1 MYTIN
6 NAYPNVP
13 FCDYVPQDGDV
24 MRIQFTLAYGS
35 DIGSSM
41 VGDLWFESVDRDEL
55 TELIADAAAAGVD
68 YSEAFTVVSTFGVTQ
83 DELDEASR
91 KLREELSE

>member
-24 MRIQFTLAYGS
+24 MRVQFTLAYGS
-35 DIGSSM
+35 DVGSSM

-55 TELIADAAAAGVD
+55 TQLIADAIEAGVD
-68 YSEAFTVVSTFGVTQ
+68 YSEALEVVSTFGVTQ
-83 DELDEASR
+83 DELDAACEA
-91 KLREELSE
+91 LRAQLG